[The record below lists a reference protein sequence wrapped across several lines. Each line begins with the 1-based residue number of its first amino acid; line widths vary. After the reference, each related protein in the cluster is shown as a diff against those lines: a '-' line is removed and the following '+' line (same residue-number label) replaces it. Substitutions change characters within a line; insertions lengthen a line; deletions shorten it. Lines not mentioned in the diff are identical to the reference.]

1 MENLKKEWKN
11 ILENYFQNR
20 KEIKMSRIGFYG
32 GSFNPPTKA
41 HIELAKKVIKECNLD
56 KVIFVPVGDLYQKK
70 GMAKGIHRYNMLEI
84 ASIREDN
91 LQVSDI
97 EIRETK
103 NYKTIEIFEILKN
116 QYKKEEIYFIMGAD
130 NLEKLPFWHESNRLV
145 SNYNYIILDRGL
157 IKTKDI
163 IENNELLKKNEKRFT
178 IINNVEFNDCSSTT
192 IREQIKK
199 GENPDNLDDG
209 VYNYITENNIYSL
222 EFRK

>member
-1 MENLKKEWKN
+1 
-11 ILENYFQNR
+11 
-20 KEIKMSRIGFYG
+20 MSRIGFYG

-56 KVIFVPVGDLYQKK
+56 KVIFVPVGDLYQKE

-130 NLEKLPFWHESNRLV
+130 NLEKLPFWYESNMLV

-157 IKTKDI
+157 TKTKDI
-163 IENNELLKKNEKRFT
+163 IENNELLKRNEKRFT
-178 IINNVEFNDCSSTT
+178 IINNVEFYDCSSTR

-209 VYNYITENNIYSL
+209 VYNYIRENNIYST
-222 EFRK
+222 RI